1 MEERLIIL
9 YIQISDNQSRKEGG
23 VWSVDGAKK
32 MRRYD
37 SGNRR
42 RNKNCKFQ
50 NAKGIENLVIL
61 TDRII
66 EVMCISTNKKNFH
79 KTKVENPFCFVRSF
93 YVVRAI
99 RLRHHCRG
107 QASITDSAAAEIL
120 NGIATNGH

>member
-1 MEERLIIL
+1 M
-9 YIQISDNQSRKEGG
+9 
-23 VWSVDGAKK
+23 DGAKK

-50 NAKGIENLVIL
+50 NVVSIDNLDTL
-61 TDRII
+61 TK
-66 EVMCISTNKKNFH
+66 VKFTNKTKKNFH
-79 KTKVENPFCFVRSF
+79 EAKVENTFCFVRSF
-93 YVVRAI
+93 FVVRAI
-99 RLRHHCRG
+99 RLRHHCCG